1 MTVPLSRPVT
11 KAMLRDPAWRGRL
24 TACILGAIV
33 LWPMLVASE
42 FRPWQLLDPLALS
55 AAGGFLASFVP
66 PVTDVAFLH
75 LVAEAAWITMATATA
90 GLALALLAAVP
101 LTLAGTAR
109 LSQSAIGRSMGR
121 LPFAIRQLIRWLLIF
136 LRSVPELV
144 WALLFVRVVGL
155 GPTAGVLA
163 IALTYCGMLGK
174 VYAEVLESA
183 DPAPGDAILKNGGSR
198 LQAFLYGALP
208 QSAPELLSYT
218 VFRWECAVRSSV
230 IMGFVGGGGLGQQME
245 MSMKMLAGGEVFT
258 MLAVFVA
265 LVALADLVSRRLRNR
280 MEHDQPAGR
289 TRLGWLLAL
298 AALTVASF
306 ASLDLRL
313 RELFAADGIAKMS
326 EFVLAFFPP
335 EASPP
340 FLARLASG
348 ALETIAMSAIGT
360 LIAAALGLALALAA
374 SLPAGRDAAGVLRAA
389 TRFLLNLLRSIPE
402 LVWAALWVI
411 AAGLGPFPGT
421 LALAAHTTGVIGRLY
436 ADTLE
441 NLPPAPARA
450 LRANGAGG
458 IAVFLYATLPQAM
471 PQMLSYT
478 LYRWENNIRAA
489 AVLGVVGAGGLG
501 QMLHFHLSL
510 FQMEQAAA
518 VVIAMLVIVAMVD
531 ALSYAL
537 RHRLGR

>member
-1 MTVPLSRPVT
+1 MTDPLSRPRT
-11 KAMLRDPAWRGRL
+11 KAVLRDPAWRGRV
-24 TACILGAIV
+24 TALILAAVV
-33 LWPMLVASE
+33 LWPMLGASE

-66 PVTDVAFLH
+66 PITDPEFLW

-109 LSQSAIGRSMGR
+109 LSQSAIGRPMGR

-183 DPAPGDAILKNGGSR
+183 DPAPSDAILKNGGSR
-198 LQAFLYGALP
+198 LQGFLYGALP
-208 QSAPELLSYT
+208 QSAPELVSYT

-258 MLAVFVA
+258 MLMVFVA
-265 LVALADLVSRRLRNR
+265 LVALADAVSRRLRSG
-280 MEHDQPAGR
+280 MERDQPVGR
-289 TRLGWLLAL
+289 MRLGWPLAL
-298 AALTVASF
+298 VALTAAAF
-306 ASLDLRL
+306 ASLDLKL
-313 RELFAADGIAKMS
+313 RDLFAADGIAKMR

-335 EASPP
+335 EASPA
-340 FLARLASG
+340 FLARLANG

-360 LIAAALGLALALAA
+360 LIAAVLGLLLALAA
-374 SLPAGRDAAGVLRAA
+374 SLPAGRHAAGVLRTA

-450 LRANGAGG
+450 LRANGSGG
-458 IAVFLYATLPQAM
+458 LAVFLYATLPQAM

-518 VVIAMLVIVAMVD
+518 VVIAMLAIVAVVD
-531 ALSYAL
+531 ALSYTL
-537 RHRLGR
+537 RNRLAR